1 MSRENEMQD
10 RPECDTSNDNR
21 NVEDAL
27 ESEALFHLMVDS
39 VKDYAIFALDTEGR
53 VATWNRGAAHLKGYC
68 AAEIIGKHFS
78 VFYTPEDIANGKPA
92 QELQIAQR
100 EGNYKEDAW
109 RVRKDGT
116 HFWASVVITPMWNAE
131 GELRGYAKVTR
142 DLDERQQMQA
152 IRAELEREAE
162 VRTAALKASE
172 SQLRLV
178 LDATPA
184 SIVYV
189 DREQRYRFSN
199 PVYARGL
206 GLLPDEIAGKRVQ
219 EVLGVEHY
227 ELLRPYIERAL
238 SGQAVT
244 YETERPFPGGIR
256 HVHATYVPDIGP
268 DDVVKGM
275 VAMIYDVTEEKEAQK
290 AQELLLREVERQRA
304 LLQQTNTELS
314 AAETTLQQMN
324 DELEARVE
332 ERTADLVRSNADL
345 QQFAYVA
352 SHDLQEPLRM
362 VASFMQLLEK
372 RYKGRLDEQADRWI
386 EYAVDGATRMQTL
399 INDLL
404 AYSRVGTHGNAFNFF
419 ALTEVLSNVVKN
431 LQLSIVESGAE
442 ITFDAMPG
450 VTGDAVQLTSLFQN
464 LIENS
469 IKYRGEN
476 TPRIHVSAQRQ
487 GEDWLFCVRDN
498 GIGFDPQFSERIFII
513 FQRLHNRTKYPGTGI
528 GLAVCKRIVER
539 HSGRIWVE
547 TEPGKGAAFYFTL
560 PVTPKEWRYDRTESL

>member
-560 PVTPKEWRYDRTESL
+560 PVTPKESRYDRTESL